1 MGRKH
6 YKEFFALVKDY
17 YSDLDETCA
26 ALDNGLPIP
35 DEEQLRL
42 ALHMILD
49 AVDDID
55 EPSFWAFVKMC
66 STNKKS
72 KK

>member
-1 MGRKH
+1 MKNH

-42 ALHMILD
+42 ALHLILD
-49 AVDDID
+49 AVDSID
-55 EPSFWAFVKMC
+55 TPSFWAFIKSCNIGQKVK
-66 STNKKS
+66 K
-72 KK
+72 